1 MRKTATAISISI
13 FLSAA
18 LTGCATGPGTITF
31 SLQQIFKNNLCENL
45 HTIGHEVKLDI
56 MNKDM
61 KSLSLDVSDYHG
73 QVAGGIDAAKTANVK
88 STFMS
93 SAVKAEALLAT
104 FPLKPTKAQQE
115 GLRRLVVKIDNTC
128 VVSK

>member
-1 MRKTATAISISI
+1 MRKTVTAVSISI

-18 LTGCATGPGTITF
+18 LTGCATGPGTITH

-45 HTIGHEVKLDI
+45 HTIGHEIKLDI
-56 MNKDM
+56 ANKDI

-73 QVAGGIDAAKTANVK
+73 QVAGAIDMAKAGNVK
-88 STFMS
+88 SKFMT
-93 SAVKAEALLAT
+93 SAVKAEALLAD

-115 GLRRLVVKIDNTC
+115 GLRRLVIKIDDTC

>member
-1 MRKTATAISISI
+1 MRKTVTAVSISI
-13 FLSAA
+13 LLSAA

-45 HTIGHEVKLDI
+45 HTIGHEIKNDI
-56 MNKDM
+56 VNHDL

-73 QVAGGIDAAKTANVK
+73 QVAGAIDMAKTGNVK
-88 STFMS
+88 NKFMS
-93 SAVKAEALLAT
+93 SAVKAEALLAA

-115 GLRRLVVKIDNTC
+115 GLRRLVIKIDDTC
-128 VVSK
+128 AVSK